1 MISVCMATYN
11 GAQYIREQ
19 LDSILPQLGPAD
31 EIVVCDDR
39 SKDDTLGIVE
49 SYGDP
54 RIRAYRNE
62 VNLGHVRNFE
72 KALTLARGDFI
83 FLSDQDD
90 RWLPGRVE
98 HMMSLMARE
107 PDILLLA
114 SNFDLIGMDGADI
127 GEYRLLGPTKPTAW
141 QQAFAIFAGRAP
153 YWGCTF
159 LMKRDILQYCLPIP
173 KNIESHDIWIAL
185 TASVFGRVMNIAGP
199 TLKRRIHGSN
209 LTATS
214 RRALSVVLKS
224 RYHFLHALASRT
236 IFLKFK
242 KHRGS
247 RES

>member
-11 GAQYIREQ
+11 GEQYIREQ

-31 EIVVCDDR
+31 EIVICDDR
-39 SKDDTLGIVE
+39 SKDNTLEVIE
-49 SYGDP
+49 SYRDP

-72 KALTLARGDFI
+72 KAMSLSRGDFI
-83 FLSDQDD
+83 MLSDQDD

-98 HMMSLMARE
+98 QMMSLMASDPE
-107 PDILLLA
+107 VLLVA
-114 SNFDLIGMDGADI
+114 SNFDLMGSDGEDT
-127 GEYRLLGPTKPTAW
+127 GEYRLLGPVKPGRLA
-141 QQAFAIFAGRAP
+141 QLAGIFAGKAP

-173 KNIESHDIWIAL
+173 QNIESHDIWIAMV
-185 TASVFGRVMNIAGP
+185 ASVFGRVVNIPGA

-209 LTATS
+209 LTVTS

-224 RYHFLHALASRT
+224 RYHFLRALASRT
-236 IFLKFK
+236 IFLKMK
-242 KHRGS
+242 KH
-247 RES
+247 